1 MGTSREDLSSRPS
14 MAGSKNSSNDS
25 PSNII
30 ELTMETLSVEDQQE
44 FEEHK
49 EQLINEAQAKFLAN
63 FKVDRNNKG
72 FPILEEG

>member
-1 MGTSREDLSSRPS
+1 